1 MRARL
6 RAAAG
11 LIVAALALA
20 SCSGGETPDT
30 LPDVAPTTTG
40 PAETTSRTPT
50 GDPTAALEA
59 EITAFFEEYAQKINE
74 SWTSAEALGRRRE
87 MFADT
92 CESCLAGYEFARRAQ
107 AENLRIE
114 GGAAS
119 LVRARVDGVEGDV
132 VTASAFTNSAAG
144 QLVDSDGNVVQRF
157 DAAENAQIAYQM
169 RRAGPNEWIILASE
183 VFS

>member
-1 MRARL
+1 MRARV

-11 LIVAALALA
+11 LAVAALAVA
-20 SCSGGETPDT
+20 SCSDGKVPDT
-30 LPDVAPTTTG
+30 LPDVTPTSAG
-40 PAETTSRTPT
+40 PAETTSPAPT

-74 SWTSAEALGRRRE
+74 SWTSAESLGRRRE

-92 CESCLAGYEFARRAQ
+92 CKSCLAGYEFARRAQ

-114 GGAAS
+114 GGTAS
-119 LVRARVDGVEGDV
+119 LVHARVDRVEGDV
-132 VTASAFTNSAAG
+132 VKASAFTNSAAG
-144 QLVDSDGNVVQRF
+144 QLVDSNGNVVQRF
-157 DAAENAQIAYQM
+157 DAAENAQIAYQL
-169 RRAGPNEWIILASE
+169 RRTGPNEWIILASE